1 MPERQVRFLIR
12 TKINSN
18 NLSYLGLDIGT
29 GGCKAVVFNTS
40 GKELASSFREY
51 DVLHPYPGWAELNPE
66 EVMTKCF
73 EVISEVNRCVSDPV
87 TAMSIS
93 SQGEAF
99 APVGHDGKILGNA
112 MVSSDS
118 RARDHAVSWTNKFGN
133 EKIYHITGH
142 TPHPLFTLFKI
153 LWIKE
158 NQPEVWKNAR
168 YFLCFEDLFHYRMGL
183 EPRISWPLA
192 GRTMLFDVQ
201 HHQWSPE
208 ILEAVGL
215 LPERLAIPMASGEI
229 TGTIT
234 AENGTR
240 LGFKNSVTL
249 VAGGHDQTCAALGS
263 GVIGTGMCMY
273 ATGSVE
279 CFCPVLDRPS
289 FSEELHRNNLCCYD
303 FTARGKYTS
312 VAYSLTGGNILRWM
326 RDELGQHEKVVA
338 ADSGQNA
345 YTLLLNDMPS
355 HPSDLLVLPY
365 FSATGTPYFDTR
377 ARGAIIGLQLSTTRG
392 EITRALLEGVALE
405 MKLNLLLMEK
415 SGMNINTLIATGGG
429 TRNPKWTQLK
439 ADVLNKKIIVRDISE
454 AGCFGAAMLARS
466 ATENIPVVEILRN
479 QDFKSEEF
487 SPDTRNAILYEE
499 KFSIYKRLYPVLK
512 QFWT

>member
-1 MPERQVRFLIR
+1 M
-12 TKINSN
+12 
-18 NLSYLGLDIGT
+18 SYLGLDIGT
-29 GGCKAVVFNTS
+29 GGCKAVVFDSN

-51 DVLHPYPGWAELNPE
+51 AVLHPYPDWAELNPE
-66 EVMTKCF
+66 EVITQCF
-73 EVISEVNRCVSDPV
+73 EVITEVNASVSDPV

-99 APVGHDGKILGNA
+99 APVGGDGKILGNA

-118 RARDHAVSWTNKFGN
+118 RARDIATRWSSSFGN

-158 NQPEVWKNAR
+158 NQPDVWNNTR

-183 EPRISWPLA
+183 EPKISWPLA
-192 GRTMLFDVQ
+192 GRTMLFDVL
-201 HHQWSPE
+201 HHQWSKE

-215 LPERLAIPMASGEI
+215 LPERLAIPSLSGEI
-229 TGTIT
+229 TGIIKP
-234 AENGTR
+234 ENGLK
-240 LGFKNSVTL
+240 LGFKNGVTL
-249 VAGGHDQTCAALGS
+249 VAGGHDQTCAALGA
-263 GVIGTGMCMY
+263 GVIETGMCMY

-279 CFCPVLDRPS
+279 CFCPILDKPS
-289 FSEELHRNNLCCYD
+289 FSEELQRNNLCCYD
-303 FTARGKYTS
+303 YTVRGKYTS

-326 RDELGQHEKVVA
+326 RDELGQSEKA
-338 ADSGQNA
+338 ISARSGQNA
-345 YTLLLNDMPS
+345 YALLLDTMPS
-355 HPSDLLVLPY
+355 RPSDLLVLPY

-377 ARGAIIGLQLSTTRG
+377 AKGAIIGLQLSTTKG

-405 MKLNLLLMEK
+405 MKLNLQLMEK
-415 SGMNINTLIATGGG
+415 SGMKINTLIATGGG

-454 AGCFGAAMLARS
+454 AGCFGAALLAQS
-466 ATENIPVVEILRN
+466 ATENIPVVELLRDN
-479 QDFKSEEF
+479 TSKTEEF
-487 SPDTRNAILYEE
+487 TPNPENAKIYDK
-499 KFSIYKRLYPVLK
+499 KFITYKQLYPVLK
-512 QFWT
+512 QFWSEKQTD